1 MKHFCYYISYYLSF
15 HLPSQPCVFKSFEA
29 NKNLYCF
36 LGKSILLLG
45 HVTYYVEIEI
55 SDRPFAKWQKKKKNP
70 ACIYAFLLFGRYFS
84 PVKCFHRVMKQ
95 ISVSGM
101 TAPTLQYVNE
111 GP

>member
-55 SDRPFAKWQKKKKNP
+55 SDRPFAKKILP
-70 ACIYAFLLFGRYFS
+70 AFMLFCS
-84 PVKCFHRVMKQ
+84 LEDT
-95 ISVSGM
+95 SVLSNVFIG
-101 TAPTLQYVNE
+101 L
-111 GP
+111 